1 VYDINGNYMT
11 SLKDEHT
18 NMISPVV
25 YTSNINFKDYLVYIN
40 DKAETI
46 VKSFPF
52 MTNENA
58 NAIRAK
64 KVRKGRFMCLQKD
77 GKGIIV
83 VGNDLSI
90 SLITNYDD
98 LYV

>member
-1 VYDINGNYMT
+1 
-11 SLKDEHT
+11 
-18 NMISPVV
+18 
-25 YTSNINFKDYLVYIN
+25 
-40 DKAETI
+40 
-46 VKSFPF
+46 